1 MPVTTIILS
10 NLSSS
15 LRQSRINSHK
25 VQNASNNHKCHL
37 DEISGE
43 IFPK

>member
-15 LRQSRINSHK
+15 LHQSRINSHK
-25 VQNASNNHKCHL
+25 VQNASNNKCHL

-43 IFPK
+43 MFPK